1 MSALRVAWLTTVAM
15 LAFAANSVLARLA
28 LSTGAIDALAY
39 SGIRLAS
46 GALVLALILWL
57 RGSRGSGSAQ
67 APEGGALARLRGG
80 SWAGA
85 FSLGLY
91 AVSFSIAY
99 GQVAAAPGALILFAS
114 VQLSMWA
121 WALWR
126 GERPAALQWLGM
138 LLALAA
144 LAYLMAPG
152 LAAPPPWQ
160 GALLMALAG
169 AAWGAYCLVGRGS
182 RAPLADT
189 AGNFVRCA
197 LPGVVMLALGASRL
211 RPSAQGV
218 ALALVSGAVAS
229 GLGYIVWYGV
239 LPHLSRTR
247 AALVQ
252 LTVPVLAAAGGVVFI
267 GEALTARVALASLGV
282 IGGVALALWAAGRR
296 GGAAA

>member
-46 GALVLALILWL
+46 GALVLVLILWL
-57 RGSRGSGSAQ
+57 RSGR
-67 APEGGALARLRGG
+67 APAAEGQGGRFAWLRGG

-99 GQVAAAPGALILFAS
+99 GQVATAPGALILFAS

-138 LLALAA
+138 LLALAS
-144 LAYLMAPG
+144 LAWLMAPG
-152 LAAPPPWQ
+152 LVAPPPWQ

-182 RAPLADT
+182 RAPLADS
-189 AGNFVRCA
+189 AGNFARCA
-197 LPGVVMLALGASRL
+197 LPGVAMLALGASGL

-218 ALALVSGAVAS
+218 VLALLSGAVAS

-282 IGGVALALWAAGRR
+282 IGGVALALWAAGRHR
-296 GGAAA
+296 GAVA